1 MYQLTANVMG
11 PRSLLQREYI
21 VSRPSYIQT
30 LINEYYVP
38 PLRLVRARIKLNHPH
53 DDLWWYNEHA
63 GRPRYP
69 ANGIDA
75 STHIALY
82 SALELC
88 CLYS

>member
-1 MYQLTANVMG
+1 MYQLTTNIMG

-30 LINEYYVP
+30 LVNEYYVP
-38 PLRLVRARIKLNHPH
+38 TLRLVRARIELNHSH
-53 DDLWWYNEHA
+53 DDLWWYNEHT

-75 STHIALY
+75 SANIALCP
-82 SALELC
+82 ALELC
-88 CLYS
+88 NLYF